1 MLNKLLLGRVVG
13 GAGTRRLRGA
23 SGGRAWLSGHSGA
36 VGQLFDTMDYTTAPE
51 SPALAKA
58 WIDSHG
64 GKFGIFVSVACPAVY
79 MRAVYAE

>member
-1 MLNKLLLGRVVG
+1 M
-13 GAGTRRLRGA
+13 
-23 SGGRAWLSGHSGA
+23 
-36 VGQLFDTMDYTTAPE
+36 GQLFDTMDYTTAPE